1 MVLWTILAWVG
12 RIGFAAFFIMSGV
25 NHFKNAKGIT
35 GYAQSK
41 GVPGAAV
48 GVPVSGAM
56 LIAGGV
62 LILFSWHAIIGVA
75 LLVLFLLPAA
85 FMIHNYWTESDPMMK
100 ANQHA
105 HFWKNIALAAA
116 AVLVAVAHH
125 RGAGEGVLLL
135 APEQQAHD
143 TGAGADDGE
152 RRGRPEGEHTP
163 REPRLELREA
173 LGQPGLVLV
182 PPHVPFRVGLRQP
195 LFQLRVELTPPRAP
209 LRVQLDEPLV
219 QLRVEGTP
227 PGAPLRVKLDEPL
240 FQLHIELTPPR
251 APLRVQLDE
260 PLFEFGVEP
269 REVDLVEVA
278 QVGPIGGIH
287 GVEPVH
293 ELVRDVLTHL
303 LIELLGQFRGDHSPF
318 LRVSSPRCNPER

>member
-41 GVPGAAV
+41 GVPAAAI

-62 LILFSWHAIIGVA
+62 LILFSWHAIIGAA

-125 RGAGEGVLLL
+125 RGAV
-135 APEQQAHD
+135 
-143 TGAGADDGE
+143 
-152 RRGRPEGEHTP
+152 
-163 REPRLELREA
+163 
-173 LGQPGLVLV
+173 
-182 PPHVPFRVGLRQP
+182 
-195 LFQLRVELTPPRAP
+195 
-209 LRVQLDEPLV
+209 
-219 QLRVEGTP
+219 
-227 PGAPLRVKLDEPL
+227 
-240 FQLHIELTPPR
+240 
-251 APLRVQLDE
+251 
-260 PLFEFGVEP
+260 
-269 REVDLVEVA
+269 
-278 QVGPIGGIH
+278 
-287 GVEPVH
+287 
-293 ELVRDVLTHL
+293 
-303 LIELLGQFRGDHSPF
+303 
-318 LRVSSPRCNPER
+318 